1 MCYYSVYVWCILS
14 DLYLHCLE
22 DCSQRRTTFLN
33 I

>member
-14 DLYLHCLE
+14 DLFLHRLLE
-22 DCSQRRTTFLN
+22 DCSQQTFLN